1 MLCVAPAKAL
11 YFFAY
16 LIIIRCN
23 SRPKRGVFRGSDIG
37 QGDQAVAIYGFSWA
51 RSVAAVLAFAMLA
64 GCGLP
69 QVGPTKKQ
77 IFDGSV
83 QRKGNAYIVAV
94 DDRVTQATD
103 FVPALG
109 FSDAFLNA
117 RIVGSDTIR
126 PGDTLGVSVWE
137 NVDEPL
143 LGAQGQPVAI
153 LEEIQVDGT
162 GHIFIPYAGRIK
174 AAGNSPATIRAVITR
189 RLEQQT
195 PDPQVQVRRLAGDGA
210 TVTLLGAVTGQGV
223 YAIERP
229 TRTLASMLA
238 RAGGV
243 SVPPSIAQVTVMR
256 GDQSGKIWFEDLYD
270 NPELDIALR
279 NGDRILVEE
288 DTRAFTALGAT
299 GGQARVTFTTQTLSA
314 LEAIAQ
320 VGGLNPFN
328 ADPTGVFVLRDEPAS
343 IANDVL
349 NRNDLTGPQ
358 RLVYVLNLTEPNG
371 MFKARDFAIRDG
383 DTLYVTEA
391 PFNQFNKAVAAF
403 LGTAQSVNSVNS
415 LASSGTN

>member
-1 MLCVAPAKAL
+1 LC
-11 YFFAY
+11 
-16 LIIIRCN
+16 RCPQSRFIFRVILVNYAFN
-23 SRPKRGVFRGSDIG
+23 SCPLRGVFRGSDYLG
-37 QGDQAVAIYGFSWA
+37 QGDRAVAIYGISWA
-51 RSVAAVLAFAMLA
+51 RSIAAVLALA
-64 GCGLP
+64 VLASCGIP

-77 IFDGSV
+77 IFAGSV
-83 QRKGNAYIVAV
+83 QQKGNAFVVAV
-94 DDRVTQATD
+94 DDRVTQANA

-109 FSDAFLNA
+109 FSEAFLKA
-117 RIVGSDTIR
+117 GIVGSDTIR
-126 PGDTLGVSVWE
+126 PGDTLGVSIWE

-143 LGAQGQPVAI
+143 LGVQGQPVAI
-153 LEEIQVDGT
+153 LEQIQVDGT

-174 AAGNSPATIRAVITR
+174 AAGNSPAAIRSVITR

-243 SVPPSIAQVTVMR
+243 SVPPSIAQVTVIR
-256 GDQSGKIWFEDLYD
+256 GNQTGTIWFEDLYD
-270 NPELDIALR
+270 NPRLDIALR
-279 NGDRILVEE
+279 GGDRILVEE

-320 VGGLNPFN
+320 VGGLNPFT
-328 ADPTGVFVLRDEPAS
+328 ADPTGVFVLRDEPAQ
-343 IANDVL
+343 IANNVL

-371 MFKARDFAIRDG
+371 MFKARDFSIRDG

-391 PFNQFNKAVAAF
+391 PYSQFNKAVSAF
-403 LGTAQSVNSVNS
+403 LGTAQSVSSVND
-415 LASSGTN
+415 LARKNN